1 MPKYSDRRPFS
12 KKTFR
17 TSGLKVWDV
26 VSRNVGEGVTASHAA
41 GDAPPSDDERIARH
55 LRKKVLERVS
65 GGVDTRVKQDFPSDR
80 FFAGAL
86 APQSEDQL
94 DDPDDDLQSK
104 MEPSALGANVRVR
117 NASEGGTLVVNVSGS
132 VWVRVN
138 PTYKEMRERDSFV
151 ALGDRDEDDDPDELL
166 PVFEKVELD
175 VPTIQIPHEALAN
188 APDETPEI
196 VRERSREALIDAFDR
211 AAEKALDQYDVYAD
225 TSEEDE
231 VPSQALATEADFR
244 GYLDE
249 RADGGTPAIPDWR
262 AALDVTAFRD
272 RESGD
277 DTLIV
282 DVELTNTAHQSR
294 EDAIFTVRDPT
305 LFEVEL
311 DLEAEGAMEF
321 TPFTFDPLPKDFRYN
336 RDLWGHG
343 RNCTVVAPD
352 AERRVDSEGRTPG
365 RQTPEADPSAD
376 HLKTE
381 FIPEYKQYVYES
393 ADREVDPTFEEL
405 ADLENGGLDV
415 LENVAAAMQE
425 YLDES
430 YDEALDRYQEREG
443 WSDDDRED
451 FEDDRKSFEREITR
465 FRRGIRCLR
474 QHPETVGRAF
484 EHMNETMDRMHDFDS
499 WRLFQLVFIVML
511 VPDVAAREYPD
522 WDDVEWRSGDTE
534 DRVEKTESALEVVDV
549 LWFPT
554 GGGKTEAFLGVAV
567 WNMFFDRV
575 RGKDFGVTAWTR
587 FPLRLLSLQQL
598 QRMSETVVY
607 ADLVRR
613 EQDDIGDHPSR
624 SFSVGYLVGK
634 NNTPNALTGYDNSNY
649 NDYQSNPELRE
660 DAKVVPSCPACDSP
674 VEMQITDDH
683 RLAHV
688 CTGSPFQCDWQS
700 RETDPGEPYDEDQL
714 PIHVVDNE
722 LYRYAPTILA
732 GTIDKITAIG
742 YQRKVAHL
750 LRGEMDCECPI
761 HGFASL
767 GECTEK
773 YGCSIDRD
781 DFEAMSAPV
790 DPYDPAPSLMVPDEL
805 HLLEESV
812 GSFDGHY
819 ETAVDALQELGDA
832 GKTKIIAPT
841 ATITAYEDQVHHLF
855 MRGAERFPSPG
866 PYLRENFYA
875 QERAETQRYYI
886 GLIPHGKTH
895 INAIIDLLY
904 YFHSEVQ
911 DLMRTAIE
919 SPSDVLTGAELEG
932 TDTDEPLEA
941 DTIDEVIEEL
951 TLYNTS
957 LTYLLSKKDGDR
969 LDQSIVSQLDAYLRS
984 DDRPSLNS
992 KRMTGG
998 TPFEE
1003 VQNLLDRLE
1012 DPWEA
1017 ESPDGILQQLVDDE
1031 LIPEEE
1037 AESILELRELLER
1050 SRDDDDA
1057 EVDSD
1062 DFGVALRNADA
1073 AAREG
1078 LAWLLTSWLNTITAT
1093 SMISHGV
1100 DIDRFN
1106 MMVFFGMPRGTAEY
1120 IQSSSRAGRSHPGLV
1135 FNVCHPIRERDLSH
1149 YHFFEKYHEFLD
1161 RLVEPVPVNRWAKN
1175 SVQRTHPGLF
1185 MGLLLNHYMYQ
1196 EDVPPLYFGD
1206 RAEEFMD
1213 EVDENQFVEQII
1225 EMFGNGSGHEE
1236 FFQDA
1241 RDLTR
1246 SSISEIRLDDSQWTS
1261 ERLPRPAMRSLRDV
1275 DEQLEIRSEYRYRDI
1290 FQTLD
1295 ER

>member
-1 MPKYSDRRPFS
+1 MRAIFRCGSFS
-12 KKTFR
+12 TKTFK
-17 TSGLKVWDV
+17 THSLNLSEE
-26 VSRNVGEGVTASHAA
+26 VSRNVEEGETTPPAA

-55 LRKKVLERVS
+55 LRKRVLERVS
-65 GGVDTRVKQDFPSDR
+65 GSVVTRVKQDFPSDR
-80 FFAGAL
+80 FFAGTL
-86 APQSEDQL
+86 APRSEDQL

-117 NASEGGTLVVNVSGS
+117 HAGDDGAVVVNVTGS
-132 VWVRVN
+132 IWVRVN
-138 PTYKEMRERDSFV
+138 PTYEEMRNRDSFV
-151 ALGDRDEDDDPDELL
+151 ALGDREDGETDELL
-166 PVFEKVELD
+166 PVFEKINLD
-175 VPTIQIPHEALAN
+175 VSPIRIPAEILVSE
-188 APDETPEI
+188 PDETPQE
-196 VRERSREALIDAFDR
+196 VRERATSAFQDAFER
-211 AAEKALDQYDVYAD
+211 ASEKAREQYDLYAAVPED
-225 TSEEDE
+225 DDE
-231 VPSQALATEADFR
+231 VPAQALASEADFR
-244 GYLDE
+244 DYLDE
-249 RADGGTPAIPDWR
+249 RAANGQEAIPNWST
-262 AALDVTAFRD
+262 ALDLSAYAD
-272 RESGD
+272 RESSENS
-277 DTLIV
+277 LII
-282 DVELTNTAHQSR
+282 DVELTNTAAQSR
-294 EDAIFTVRDPT
+294 EDVTYTVRDPT

-311 DLEAEGAMEF
+311 ELEAEGDLAF
-321 TPFTFDPLPKDFRYN
+321 TPFTFDPLPQDFRYN

-343 RNCTVVAPD
+343 RNCTIVAPD
-352 AERRVDSEGRTPG
+352 EEPTVDEDGRTPG
-365 RQTPEADPSAD
+365 RRSPDADPSAD
-376 HLKTE
+376 RLKTE
-381 FIPEYKQYVYES
+381 FIPEYRQYVYES
-393 ADREVDPTFEEL
+393 ADRDVDPSFEAL
-405 ADLENGGLDV
+405 SDLEGEGFDV
-415 LENVAAAMQE
+415 LEDVASAMQV
-425 YLDES
+425 YLDEA
-430 YDEALDRYQEREG
+430 YDDALDDYG
-443 WSDDDRED
+443 DRGDWTDEDLED
-451 FEDDRKSFEREITR
+451 FEEDRKAFEREIER
-465 FRRGIRCLR
+465 FRRGIRSLR
-474 QHPETVGRAF
+474 QHPDTVGRAF
-484 EHMNETMDRMHDFDS
+484 EHMNETMNRMHDFES

-534 DRVEKTESALEVVDV
+534 DRVEESDSALEVVDV

-567 WNMFFDRV
+567 WNMFFDRI

-598 QRMSETVVY
+598 QRMSETIVY

-634 NNTPNALTGYDNSNY
+634 SNTPNALTGYDNSNY
-649 NDYQSNPELRE
+649 SNYRDTPELRE
-660 DAKVVPSCPACDSP
+660 DAKVVPSCPSCGSE
-674 VEMQITDDH
+674 VKMEVTDDH

-688 CTGSPFQCDWQS
+688 CKGAPFQCDWQS
-700 RETDPGEPYDEDQL
+700 RDTDPGEPYEEDQL

-732 GTIDKITAIG
+732 GTIDKVTAIG
-742 YQRKVAHL
+742 NQRKMAHI
-750 LRGEMDCECPI
+750 LRGEMDSECPI

-773 YGCSIDRD
+773 YGCPIDKD
-781 DFEAMSAPV
+781 EFEDMAGPV

-805 HLLEESV
+805 HLLEENV

-819 ETAVDALQELGDA
+819 ETAVDTLQELGDA

-866 PYLRENFYA
+866 PYLRESFYA
-875 QERAETQRYYI
+875 QERPQTQRYYI
-886 GLIPHGKTH
+886 GLVPHGKTH

-904 YFHSEVQ
+904 YFHSEIQ

-919 SPSDVLTGAELEG
+919 SPSDILTGAALEG
-932 TDTDEPLEA
+932 TETNVPLESA
-941 DTIDEVIEEL
+941 TIDEVIETL
-951 TLYNTS
+951 TFYNTS

-969 LDQSIVSQLDAYLRS
+969 LDQSIVSQLDAYLRR

-1003 VQNLLDRLE
+1003 VQDLLDRLE

-1017 ESPDGILQQLVDDE
+1017 ESPEGIVQQLVDDD
-1031 LIPEEE
+1031 LIPEDE
-1037 AESILELRELLER
+1037 AESILDLRELLER
-1050 SRDDDDA
+1050 SLDDTDGG
-1057 EVDSD
+1057 VDSD
-1062 DFGVALRNADA
+1062 EFRVELRNADA

-1078 LAWLLTSWLNTITAT
+1078 LAWLLSSWLNTITAT

-1100 DIDRFN
+1100 DINRFN

-1175 SVQRTHPGLF
+1175 SVQRTHPGLL
-1185 MGLLLNHYMYQ
+1185 MSLLLNHYMYQ

-1213 EVDENQFVEQII
+1213 EVDEDQFVDQMI
-1225 EMFGNGSGHEE
+1225 EMFGNGGGHEE

-1261 ERLPRPAMRSLRDV
+1261 DRLPRSAMRSLRDV
-1275 DEQLEIRSEYRYRDI
+1275 DEQLDIRAEYQYRDI
-1290 FQTLD
+1290 FQTFD
-1295 ER
+1295 QR